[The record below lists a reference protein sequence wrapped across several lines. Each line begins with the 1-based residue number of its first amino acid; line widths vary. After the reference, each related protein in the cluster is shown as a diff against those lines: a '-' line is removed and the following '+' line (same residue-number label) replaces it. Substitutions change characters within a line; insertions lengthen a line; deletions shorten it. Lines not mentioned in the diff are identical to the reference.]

1 MSSNPCGCDPEA
13 NHTCDGC
20 TIAALREEVAR
31 RVSDG
36 VELAARNL
44 ALAKRVRSLE
54 GEFANGRD
62 VRSHIAHL
70 LTGRCNNCYDSL
82 PGAVGCSVHSPGWN
96 WVTPNFGPFCDE
108 CFKEVKGE

>member
-1 MSSNPCGCDPEA
+1 MSADPCGCDQEA

-20 TIAALREEVAR
+20 TIAALT
-31 RVSDG
+31 
-36 VELAARNL
+36 
-44 ALAKRVRSLE
+44 KRVRSLE
-54 GEFANGRD
+54 GEIASPGLS
-62 VRSHIAHL
+62 VRSRIAHL

-108 CFKEVKGE
+108 CIKEVKG